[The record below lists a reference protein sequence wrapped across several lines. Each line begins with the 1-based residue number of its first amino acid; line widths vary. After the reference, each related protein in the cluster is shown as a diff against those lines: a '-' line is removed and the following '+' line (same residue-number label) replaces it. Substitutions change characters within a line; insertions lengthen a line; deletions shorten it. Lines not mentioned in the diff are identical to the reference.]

1 MTDESFLSQVK
12 RLIVGAPIPSSH
24 AHHERFS
31 RVTGLA
37 VLSSDPLSSVA
48 YATEEILRVLAF
60 GGVAAL
66 SLVTPIGAVIA
77 TMLAIVVFSYRQT
90 IYAYPGGGGAYIVA
104 KDNLGRLPSLIAAAA
119 LLIDYVLTVSVSI
132 AAGVAAITSALPSWR
147 LHPVELALAF
157 VAILMLG
164 NLRGVRESG
173 RLFAAPTY
181 FFIVSILLMLAVGA
195 WRYLTGTVEAAPIP
209 ASPLP
214 LGSGGIAALGMF
226 RILTAFSN
234 GCTAMTGVEAVSNGV
249 PAFRPPESRNAAST
263 LVAMA
268 VMSITMFMG
277 ITLLAHAYG
286 IVPSESETVV
296 SQIARNTF
304 GDHSMF
310 YYAVQAA
317 TMSILVLAANTAYA
331 DFPRLASIVARD
343 RFLPRQFMNQG
354 DRLAFSNGILIL
366 SALAAILLVV
376 FGGDTHSLIPLYMIG
391 VFVSFTLSQAGMVLH
406 WRRLGGRGWR
416 SSAAINA
423 FGALVTGIVLVIV
436 ATTKAFEGAWIV
448 IVMIPLL
455 VAVFEITRRHYD
467 HVAAELTLRDWRP
480 EPVAH
485 HTVLVP
491 IGGIQRAV
499 VQALRYARTLSH
511 DVRAVYVD
519 IEPAAAAAV
528 QQQWSEWG
536 QDVELIVLESPYRSL
551 MEPLLE
557 YIAQVQAQCP
567 NGYVTVIL
575 PEFVPKRIWHHLLHN
590 QHALLIKGALLFKPN
605 VIVTSVPFHL
615 GRQSEVPAPA
625 TTLEPSRLG
634 GR

>member
-90 IYAYPGGGGAYIVA
+90 IHAYPGGGGAYIVA
-104 KDNLGRLPSLIAAAA
+104 KDNLGRMPSLIAAAA

-132 AAGVAAITSALPSWR
+132 AAGVAAITSAMPSWQ
-147 LHPVELALAF
+147 LNPVELSLAF

-164 NLRGVRESG
+164 NLRGVRDSG
-173 RLFAAPTY
+173 RMFAAPTY
-181 FFIVSILLMLAVGA
+181 FFIVSILSMLAVGA
-195 WRYLTGTVEAAPIP
+195 WRHLTGTVDAAPVP

-214 LGSGGIAALGMF
+214 LGTGGIAALGMF

-286 IVPSESETVV
+286 IVPSESETVI

-304 GDHSMF
+304 GNHSVF

-317 TMSILVLAANTAYA
+317 TMLILVLAANTAYA

-366 SALAAILLVV
+366 SALAALLLVA

-406 WRRLGGRGWR
+406 WQRLGGRGWR

-436 ATTKAFEGAWIV
+436 AATKAFEGAWIV
-448 IVMIPLL
+448 MVMIPLL
-455 VAVFEITRRHYD
+455 VGVFEITRRHYD
-467 HVAAELTLRDWRP
+467 HVADELTLREWRP

-499 VQALRYARTLSH
+499 VQALRYARTLSD
-511 DVRAVYVD
+511 DVRAVYVNID
-519 IEPAAAAAV
+519 PLATEAI

-536 QDVELIVLESPYRSL
+536 QGVELIVLESPYRSL
-551 MEPLLE
+551 MDPLLG
-557 YIAQVQAQCP
+557 YIEEVQSLGP

-605 VIVTSVPFHL
+605 VVVTSVPFHL
-615 GRQSEVPAPA
+615 GVGASA
-625 TTLEPSRLG
+625 
-634 GR
+634 